1 MDPWTELVRFDACPG
16 DPHRPTSTPI
26 YQTATF
32 ERPDASCE
40 GGYDYTRSGNPT
52 RTVLEG
58 QLARLEG
65 AAHALAYASGMAAFS
80 GLVRILRAGDHVVA
94 GTDLYGG
101 THRLLGQV
109 LPRLGI
115 EVTHAPATDPVAF
128 AAAFRPGQTRLALIE
143 TPSNPLQE
151 IADIRRL
158 ADIAHAGGARLAVD
172 NSLLSPW
179 LQKPL
184 AHGADVVIHSATKFL
199 CGHGDVTGGVLA
211 TNDDALA
218 EELAFFRNAEGSA
231 LAPFESWLLLRGVKT
246 LGLRVER
253 QQETARRVAHWL
265 ASTSA
270 PSAGSRSGPGAR
282 GVTRVHYAG
291 LPHHPGHSI
300 HARQAAGPGSVISFE
315 TGSVDA
321 SRALI
326 AALELFTCA
335 VSFGSITST
344 VSLPCA
350 MSHASIPEGQRALPA
365 DIVRLSIGIEDASDL
380 IADLSGALAAIPR
393 VRMAL

>member
-52 RTVLEG
+52 RSVLEG

-65 AAHALAYASGMAAFS
+65 AAHALAYASGMAALS

-101 THRLLGQV
+101 THRLLGQI
-109 LPRLGI
+109 LPRLGVA
-115 EVTHAPATDPVAF
+115 VTHAPATDPVAF
-128 AAAFRPGQTRLALIE
+128 AAAIRPGTTKLALIE

-151 IADIRRL
+151 VADIRRL
-158 ADIAHAGGARLAVD
+158 AEIARAGGARLAVD

-184 AHGADVVIHSATKFL
+184 AHGADVVVHSATKAL

-211 TNDDALA
+211 TNDAALA

-253 QQETARRVAHWL
+253 QQETARRVATWL
-265 ASTSA
+265 ASRAASA
-270 PSAGSRSGPGAR
+270 SASAR
-282 GVTRVHYAG
+282 RVARVHYVG
-291 LPHHPGHSI
+291 LPHHPGRAI
-300 HARQAAGPGSVISFE
+300 HERQAAGPGSVISFE
-315 TGSVDA
+315 TGSVEA

-350 MSHASIPEGQRALPA
+350 MSHASVPAGQRVLPE
-365 DIVRLSIGIEDASDL
+365 DIVRLSIGIESADDL
-380 IADLSGALAAIPR
+380 IADLSSALASLPR
-393 VRMAL
+393 ARMAL